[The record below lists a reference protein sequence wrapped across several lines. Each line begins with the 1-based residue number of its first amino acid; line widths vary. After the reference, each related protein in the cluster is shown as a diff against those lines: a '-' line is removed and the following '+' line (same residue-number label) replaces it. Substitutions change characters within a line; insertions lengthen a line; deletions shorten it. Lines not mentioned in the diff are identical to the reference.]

1 MSVIRDLIYR
11 NVRVTFLLLN
21 TNSSH
26 VDTQSQIFVGAG
38 DLKYSIKKSLELLCK
53 EKQNL
58 NIRTYDYFP
67 KHSIIVIDEGHDNA
81 WIKIEANRK

>member
-1 MSVIRDLIYR
+1 MLSVAQNTIDFVGFRIIVHQNMSVIRDLIYR

-58 NIRTYDYFP
+58 API
-67 KHSIIVIDEGHDNA
+67 
-81 WIKIEANRK
+81 